1 MRRGLIIAGLALA
14 LGGLLAG
21 GCATT
26 KVKRISPDSV
36 KDLSGNWNDT
46 DSRLVS
52 EEMVQDMLNQA
63 WLSKFRRKEGHDP
76 VVIVGRIHNLSHE
89 HISVDTF
96 VNDIQRVLI
105 NSGDVQF
112 VADAQQRESV
122 REERADQDVNAR
134 ENTRNAMG
142 QEVGADFMMQGS
154 INTII
159 DASGDTEVKFYQV
172 DLRLISMADNR
183 TVWIGQKKIKKL
195 VEHSA
200 FRP

>member
-1 MRRGLIIAGLALA
+1 MRSKTLAAALAALLAAGLV
-14 LGGLLAG
+14 G

-26 KVKRISPDSV
+26 KVQRINPDSV

-52 EEMVQDMLNQA
+52 QEMVQDMLNQA
-63 WLSKFRRKEGHDP
+63 WLSKFRRSEGHDP
-76 VVIVGRIHNLSHE
+76 VVIVGKIHNLSHE

-96 VNDIQRVLI
+96 INDIQRVLI

-112 VADAQQRESV
+112 VADAQQREQI
-122 REERADQDVNAR
+122 RQERADQDVNSR
-134 ENTRNAMG
+134 EDTRNAMG
-142 QEVGADFMMQGS
+142 QEIGADFMMQGT

-172 DLRLISMADNR
+172 DLKLISMADNR

>member
-1 MRRGLIIAGLALA
+1 MRGKTLAAALA
-14 LGGLLAG
+14 ALLAVGFAG

-26 KVKRISPDSV
+26 KVQRINPDSV

-52 EEMVQDMLNQA
+52 QEMVQDMLEQR

-76 VVIVGRIHNLSHE
+76 VVIVGKIHNLSHE

-96 VNDIQRVLI
+96 INDIQRVLI

-112 VADAQQRESV
+112 VADAQQREQI
-122 REERADQDVNAR
+122 REERADQDVNAS
-134 ENTRNAMG
+134 EDTRNAMG
-142 QEVGADFMMQGS
+142 QESGADFMMQGS

-172 DLRLISMADNR
+172 DLKLISMADNR

>member
-1 MRRGLIIAGLALA
+1 MRSKTLAAVLTALLAAGLV
-14 LGGLLAG
+14 G

-26 KVKRISPDSV
+26 KVQRISPDSV

-52 EEMVQDMLNQA
+52 QEMVQDMLNQA
-63 WLSKFRRKEGHDP
+63 WLSEFRRSEGHDP
-76 VVIVGRIHNLSHE
+76 VVIVGKIHNLSHE

-96 VNDIQRVLI
+96 VNDIQRALI

-112 VADAQQRESV
+112 VADAQHREQI

-134 ENTRNAMG
+134 EDTRNAMG
-142 QEVGADFMMQGS
+142 REVGADFMMQGA

-159 DASGDTEVKFYQV
+159 DASGDTEVKFYQI
-172 DLRLISMADNR
+172 DIKLISMADNR

-195 VEHSA
+195 IEHSA